1 MQLSEFMKLYSKENR
16 AKSRHNGRKIKEILE
31 EAHKNFAYQLLELEM
46 TLEDEHTYIGKS
58 KLDDITSLIQLYMKA
73 IEALEGTNDHRY
85 KYFNR
90 KLQGLML
97 KKTVFRELNNG
108 ADPSSYADYLNAPDN
123 KEERKW

>member
-1 MQLSEFMKLYSKENR
+1 
-16 AKSRHNGRKIKEILE
+16 
-31 EAHKNFAYQLLELEM
+31 M
-46 TLEDEHTYIGKS
+46 TLEDENTYLGKS

-90 KLQGLML
+90 KLQRLML

-108 ADPSSYADYLNAPDN
+108 VDPTCTKVYANEN
-123 KEERKW
+123 KEDRKW